1 MPVRLDGD
9 LVNDIFVD
17 GVDQDQLF
25 VDGQL
30 VYQKGGLPGGS
41 FVAVPNK
48 LVSGATGNVDITYT
62 PDGIITG
69 GTLERVLP
77 DGNRTVFLSLNTDPS
92 VGDTNLSSPTTYTD
106 RAVTD
111 QVGTTRYLAR
121 PINANGTVVLEADF
135 ERGTV
140 PVITTWSWD
149 DFRQGVFGTS
159 PDTVR
164 LNWSVTGDP
173 APNIEFTSSAGA
185 VHYHPGFHRSGTTR
199 YTRIGTR
206 EDEVLTLTAMNL
218 FGTVTGTITIPWRSE
233 G

>member
-1 MPVRLDGD
+1 M
-9 LVNDIFVD
+9 
-17 GVDQDQLF
+17 
-25 VDGQL
+25 
-30 VYQKGGLPGGS
+30 
-41 FVAVPNK
+41 
-48 LVSGATGNVDITYT
+48 
-62 PDGIITG
+62 
-69 GTLERVLP
+69 
-77 DGNRTVFLSLNTDPS
+77 FLSLNTDPS

-199 YTRIGTR
+199 YTLSLIH
-206 EDEVLTLTAMNL
+206 
-218 FGTVTGTITIPWRSE
+218 I
-233 G
+233 